1 MKNTFLIL
9 FVIGLLFGCGN
20 EELSRK
26 ETVTTYYK
34 AFDSGDF
41 DKIKGIIHD
50 SITIVSG
57 DFVMP
62 FDKDSFNEFY
72 KWDSIFKPSYEIL
85 ELVEDNDH
93 LIATI
98 SQKNIRNEFLKNNP
112 LKLNVK
118 VSFASGKIT
127 KLEELDYI
135 EVNWKD
141 WNQEK
146 DSLVNWIK
154 INHPKLDGFVND
166 MTMTG
171 AKNYLK
177 AIELYEGRG

>member
-20 EELSRK
+20 KELSRK

-41 DKIKGIIHD
+41 EKLKTVIQD
-50 SITIVSG
+50 SITLISG

-85 ELVEDNDH
+85 ELVEDNDR

-98 SQKNIRNEFLKNNP
+98 SQKNIRNTFLKNNP
-112 LKLNVK
+112 LKFNVK
-118 VSFASGKIT
+118 VSFTAGKIT
-127 KLEELDYI
+127 KLEELEYFD
-135 EVNWKD
+135 VNWD
-141 WNQEK
+141 TWSQRR
-146 DSLVNWIK
+146 DSLVNWIQL
-154 INHPKLDGFVND
+154 NHNELDGFVND

-171 AKNYLK
+171 ATNYLK
-177 AIELYEGRG
+177 AIELYEGRE